1 MLTSKLGNT
10 FSKFGKETEKHID
23 NALTWLQLGDNLTNV
38 CPVSYLLLNI
48 HIYIASNVNHYKV
61 DHDSV
66 FSATTIP
73 PFLPIPKS
81 LALEGYLFLIIVQ
94 NSFCVNVFEPVWIM
108 QSFLKYY
115 NKLFFW
121 QKSKQYVNEINQ

>member
-23 NALTWLQLGDNLTNV
+23 NALTWLLLGDNLTNV

-81 LALEGYLFLIIVQ
+81 LALEGYLLLIILSTEQFLRKSVRASMD
-94 NSFCVNVFEPVWIM
+94 NAIVFKILQVI
-108 QSFLKYY
+108 FLAK
-115 NKLFFW
+115 
-121 QKSKQYVNEINQ
+121 KQAICQ